1 MRAEGSS
8 IAWGLALVGLVAG
21 AAFLAPWIAPLPNHV
36 DLDAVL
42 SPPSAEHWLGTDG
55 LGRDV
60 TARLLHGARVSLSV
74 GMTAGFL
81 SVLIGL
87 PIGALAGYAGGA
99 VDASLSRLIEA
110 ALCFPSLVI
119 AIALLSIG
127 PAWLM
132 GLPETARIACA
143 LSLIGWT
150 PAARYLRGEF
160 RRLRTSDAI
169 VSARASGAGH
179 LRVIGR
185 HLLPQSLGPVLVTLA
200 FGIGS
205 AALAEAT
212 LSFVGVGISPPT
224 ASWGEILFEARSQL
238 GRAWWLALFPGGAL
252 FILVLGCNELAEGV
266 RSRLDPR
273 RRTA

>member
-1 MRAEGSS
+1 MRGRRSS
-8 IAWGLALVGLVAG
+8 ILWGIVLIGMVA
-21 AAFLAPWIAPLPNHV
+21 AAAVLAPWIAPEPNRV
-36 DLDAVL
+36 DLDSVL
-42 SPPSAEHWLGTDG
+42 SAPSAAHWLGTDG

-60 TARLLHGARVSLSV
+60 AARLVYGARVSLLI
-74 GMTAGFL
+74 GLTTGFL

-99 VDASLSRLIEA
+99 VDAALSRLIEA
-110 ALCFPSLVI
+110 TLCFPALVI
-119 AIALLSIG
+119 TIALLSIG
-127 PAWLM
+127 PSWLS
-132 GLPETARIACA
+132 GLPETGRIACA

-160 RRLRTSDAI
+160 RRLRSSEAI
-169 VSARASGAGH
+169 VSARAAGAGH
-179 LRVIGR
+179 LRLIVR

-200 FGIGS
+200 FGIGA

-224 ASWGEILFEARSQL
+224 ASWGQLLFEALSQL
-238 GRAWWLALFPGGAL
+238 GRAWWLALFPGAAL
-252 FILVLGCNELAEGV
+252 FVLVLGCNELAEGL

>member
-1 MRAEGSS
+1 MPGRRSS
-8 IAWGLALVGLVAG
+8 IVGGVVLVGIVA
-21 AAFLAPWIAPLPNHV
+21 AAAVLAPWIAPEPNRV
-36 DLDAVL
+36 DLGSVL
-42 SPPSAEHWLGTDG
+42 SPPSSAHWLGTDG

-60 TARLLHGARVSLSV
+60 TARLVHGARVSLLIGLTTGV
-74 GMTAGFL
+74 F

-99 VDASLSRLIEA
+99 VDAALSRLIEA
-110 ALCFPSLVI
+110 TLCFPGLVI

-127 PAWLM
+127 PSWLANV
-132 GLPETARIACA
+132 PETARIACA

-160 RRLRTSDAI
+160 RRLRTSEAI
-169 VSARASGAGH
+169 VSARAAGAGH
-179 LRVIGR
+179 LRVIVR

-200 FGIGS
+200 FGIGA

-224 ASWGEILFEARSQL
+224 ASWGQLLYEALSQL
-238 GRAWWLALFPGGAL
+238 GHAWWLALFPGSAL
-252 FILVLGCNELAEGV
+252 FVLVLGCNELAEGI